1 MSIASNVEKVR
12 MRIAESRAKAA
23 CPPEEVAI
31 VAATKNRQI
40 DEISEAV
47 EAGVGIVGEN
57 RVQEAREKIAF
68 LGDNRTDWHFIG
80 HLQTNKA
87 KSAVE
92 LFQLIQSVDSQHLI
106 EAINQRALKLDKKMD
121 ILIEINL
128 AMESEK
134 YGLAPSEAV
143 DFVKRN
149 SNLKGVSIKGLMM
162 IAPWVEPEKTR
173 PYFRELRAIF
183 ESIKD
188 AKVEGVEMRYLSMG
202 MSNDFHVAIEEGS
215 NMIRLGRTLFESEK

>member
-1 MSIASNVEKVR
+1 
-12 MRIAESRAKAA
+12 
-23 CPPEEVAI
+23 
-31 VAATKNRQI
+31 
-40 DEISEAV
+40 V
-47 EAGVGIVGEN
+47 EAGVGIIGEN
-57 RVQEAREKIAF
+57 RVQEAGKKIAF
-68 LGDNRTDWHFIG
+68 LGDNRANWHFIG
-80 HLQTNKA
+80 HLQTNKV

-106 EAINQRALKLDKKMD
+106 EAINQRALTLDKKMD

-128 AMESEK
+128 TTESKK
-134 YGLAPSEAV
+134 YGLAPSEAL

-173 PYFRELRAIF
+173 PYFKELRAIF

-188 AKVEGVEMRYLSMG
+188 EKVEGVEMRHLSMG

-215 NMIRLGRTLFESEK
+215 NMIRLGRVIFEGEK